1 LGKSLTNLS
10 GHSKILSVARI
21 LYPFD
26 PDRLEAKH
34 PLLVEDLIEMRRER
48 QHDALLEIGKMVAAL
63 KKLGLDCGFT
73 KKLHGSPIY
82 ELKTHSR
89 GGQKGG
95 ARAYFFRAPKDVFM
109 ICHAECKPNK
119 DANEDLLA
127 DTAYI
132 LEVFENDVPIFPSWM
147 KGAITYD
154 PSKS

>member
-1 LGKSLTNLS
+1 LTKIT
-10 GHSKILSVARI
+10 GHSKIPNVPRI

-34 PLLVEDLIEMRRER
+34 PPLVEDLIEMRREH
-48 QHDALLEIGKMVAAL
+48 QHDSLLEIGKMVAAL
-63 KKLGLDCGFT
+63 KELGLGCGFS

-109 ICHAECKPNK
+109 ICHAECKPDK

-132 LEVFENDVPIFPSWM
+132 LESFEHGVPIFPKWM
-147 KGAITYD
+147 KGTITYD
-154 PSKS
+154 ANQS